1 VCYAIIKYAKE
12 SRYQESCSIYSAG
25 DGVEGRTMTAL
36 RDLHRDDKPREKLL
50 NKGVSA
56 LKNDELLA
64 ILLGSGIQ
72 GKDVRKLS
80 REIVQIMDDDFD
92 ALSLKKLCDIHGL
105 GQAKASQILASIE
118 LSKRYLVK
126 SNTRI
131 TSAQEVYETLRPFSA
146 KSQEYFLSITLDGAS
161 HIINTRTVFIGT
173 LNQSLVHPREVFADA
188 IADRAAGIII
198 AHNHPSGT
206 LEASRADIAI
216 TQRLKEVSKLVGI
229 ELLDHVILAKSGF
242 YSFSDE
248 GLL

>member
-1 VCYAIIKYAKE
+1 
-12 SRYQESCSIYSAG
+12 
-25 DGVEGRTMTAL
+25 MTAL
-36 RDLHRDDKPREKLL
+36 RDLHKDDKPREKIVA
-50 NKGVSA
+50 KGVEA
-56 LKNDELLA
+56 LKNEELMAL
-64 ILLGSGIQ
+64 LLGRGIQ

-80 REIVQIMDDDFD
+80 KEIITMMDKGFD
-92 ALSLKKLCDIHGL
+92 KLTLQGLCDIHGL
-105 GQAKASQILASIE
+105 GIAKASQILASIE
-118 LSKRYLVK
+118 LSKRYLIK
-126 SNTRI
+126 SNKRI
-131 TSAQEVYETLRPFSA
+131 TDAKDVYEELKAFSS
-146 KSQEYFLSITLDGAS
+146 KSQEHFLTITLDGAS

-206 LEASRADIAI
+206 LEASRADVQI

-229 ELLDHVILAKSGF
+229 ELLDHVILSKQGY

>member
-1 VCYAIIKYAKE
+1 
-12 SRYQESCSIYSAG
+12 
-25 DGVEGRTMTAL
+25 MTAL
-36 RDLHRDDKPREKLL
+36 KDLQKHDKPREKLVA
-50 NKGVSA
+50 KGVES
-56 LKNDELLA
+56 LKNEELLA

-72 GKDVRKLS
+72 GKDVRKLAK
-80 REIVQIMDDDFD
+80 EIVSLMDDGFD
-92 ALSLKKLCDIHGL
+92 KLSLKALCDIHGL
-105 GQAKASQILASIE
+105 GIAKASQILASIE
-118 LSKRYLVK
+118 LSKRYLIR

-131 TSAQEVYETLRPFSA
+131 TDAKDVYDELKSFST
-146 KSQEYFLSITLDGAS
+146 KSQEHFLTITLDGAS

-206 LEASRADIAI
+206 LEASRADISI

-229 ELLDHVILAKSGF
+229 ELLDHVILSKHGY